1 MRTIR
6 VIFQGGDL
14 KLLES
19 VDLPENTPLTFALLD
34 DDDLP
39 VEGMVRAAQA
49 GGAFDFLSDPR
60 EDIYSESDGEAV

>member
-6 VIFQGGDL
+6 AIFQGGDL

-19 VDLPENTPLTFALLD
+19 VNLPENTPLTLALLD

-39 VEGMVRAAQA
+39 AAGLAGAAQE
-49 GGAFDFLSDPR
+49 GGAFEFLNGPN
-60 EDIYSESDGEAV
+60 EVIYSDTDGEAI